1 MEASQTALNALK
13 DKSGILQKQG
23 KIVFLQTSKKSHA
36 LCHFQKSDR
45 VGSAASLNKES
56 LSSSLQAAES
66 RSLII
71 SPFHQQWRFLTALS
85 EGARIRT
92 NSMFPT

>member
-1 MEASQTALNALK
+1 MEPSPTALNALK

-36 LCHFQKSDR
+36 SCRFQKSNR

-56 LSSSLQAAES
+56 LSVSLQAAES
-66 RSLII
+66 RSLTIH
-71 SPFHQQWRFLTALS
+71 PFH
-85 EGARIRT
+85 
-92 NSMFPT
+92 

>member
-23 KIVFLQTSKKSHA
+23 KIVFLQSSKKSHA
-36 LCHFQKSDR
+36 SCHCQKSDR

-56 LSSSLQAAES
+56 LSGSLQAAEN
-66 RSLII
+66 RSLTIN
-71 SPFHQQWRFLTALS
+71 PFREKQGFLTALS
-85 EGARIRT
+85 EGAHIRT
-92 NSMFPT
+92 NSVFPT